1 MKEYNIFVASSIKES
16 VLKDI
21 RDTMPV
27 LVDSVNT
34 RMKSFNISYKCDV
47 FGTTEGANGDPDT
60 QGYIDDE
67 LIGKSDLFVLIL
79 KNNKKIGQ
87 YTIGEFI
94 YALKKKRGYKRHNP
108 LIKIYIIQGDKKE
121 RISIEYESEDFKDL
135 SDLNVDIAECKD
147 FEDILSKVGGYYADC
162 VTYDTFSSLFFKY
175 LTETFPDQMCKY
187 SQSEISYQNH
197 LLNTGQNNFRIADN
211 KYFRREGRGGKTAI
225 DDKMEEIIKRSSL
238 LILEGNAFSGK
249 TRAAYELMRSMK
261 EWQDGE
267 FFIYKCGSGLTIDD
281 LNHISFNTEA
291 SQKNKIIFI
300 DDINEVI
307 KNDTNIDRRWALWQN
322 LNYISAGGNPI
333 RWPKTT
339 LIMTVAGKLSSEEKS
354 QLYQK
359 IFGTENYIA
368 LQETLK
374 TVTVNFDIYDPG
386 SFAKMVNS
394 MVKAGFLIKDKIRPG
409 NYTIGSLFIDENK
422 VRNSVRN
429 AFEEGETMKVTLRS
443 IRLNWLYASNDA
455 RGKICELKRIFKF
468 LKNEDVNKLN
478 HPLDIC
484 IDKLRSQGLLI
495 ISGSEIKV
503 DVFVIE
509 AINYVLAGDDSEK
522 IKKDVSDLLKYAEKI
537 CTDSEY
543 RIEGCQEIHSIEH
556 MAYRICEKADLK
568 DEVIRYL
575 ISLVFEKSYGKKQ
588 TYVFTEDVLAR
599 MMGYICSKN
608 KDIPYPRIFCA
619 TAVVNFSKSETSY
632 KIFEKVDLLLKDK
645 KVYPEGCKVFFKEL
659 AYKLLSSQSNLAA
672 GIKDTILSRI
682 YDADSDKMIEPFS
695 EDDLKGIVNLKRMI
709 PYLNKGL
716 PEIVEMVKSIEDFN
730 DLMSE
735 IEPDPLGLD
744 DQEIER
750 NDDTKLKRTFLS
762 QLGKTVIEVFKTTVD
777 IDGFNKVMQCLET
790 NVSENLKKALDLSF
804 TLTFY
809 SRLQEISSG
818 YSYADRFKLFDY
830 ILNLN
835 KSYWVIE
842 SIQQFTVDAERKE
855 KADDQRIKALNNFL
869 PLLDRS
875 DALKAYREM
884 KEKKLYDGHTFSI
897 LMNNPFL
904 RFEHLFDIAREEGDY
919 LIYNQLL
926 REAKT
931 IDDAKMCFR
940 MIGIDA
946 PYQLKDEYALGE
958 YINIENVDYR
968 ECVDIIKKWKSKHNN
983 KDLSAV
989 TLSNIVQ
996 KMSFVDLRKI
1006 YETKRETEIGL
1017 SDNEVNI
1024 ILKNPICINKLF
1036 VKAANNKEIG
1046 KFVQQVFEGLLNDG
1060 ELKKVIIDN
1069 RYNENTSVLSA
1080 YLRHPERFEKYS
1092 DVKEY
1097 GDKFLK
1103 EHSDT
1108 LQKTVYIYRSYLWR
1122 VVHSTEIVDK
1132 RKEVNALLKEAYD
1145 DLMQI
1150 HSNKNDVT
1158 KDMSK
1163 LYQYLVQ
1170 SMNEEDIDKSMDYA
1184 YENKDFTGSF
1194 VEFLDYLLNNTTE
1207 YVNEVFVFETLKLM
1221 QNKVNDEILD
1231 RIRQIIRKNKIVI
1244 ELDSVGKLSE
1254 DVKCRILD
1262 FDNGEIKIDS
1272 DIVSDFSEMKL
1283 LCWLMDNQMI
1293 SYEDADLYLSNKG
1306 EVKITQTYLNA
1317 AFQSIKNEKDKQI
1330 AYNKMQYLMDKYVK
1344 TDSPLFKSIQMFLAM
1359 VYVVKNEN
1367 QLKEVLQMFPDGLDV
1382 PQGLMSVMNKYIY
1395 LADSDECIR
1404 KNLLTIL
1411 KTLIAERPEIVNIQ
1425 HINNYLRALVS
1436 LYKNE
1441 ETDNESKKEIETD
1454 LWNCWNSICESD
1466 SVNVNELLH
1475 IPDSTSEKWIIGDVN
1490 VQTYIYFPMFA
1501 RDLPQI
1507 INEKFGG
1514 DYFYSDNKDCLN
1526 DFIKNCDYFWKSR
1539 YKDEMVDLFA
1549 KLLNERTNDNNYKY
1563 GYARKQILKTKIY
1576 KQLNGRDTDIIHAL
1590 CRKLLD

>member
-47 FGTTEGANGDPDT
+47 FGTTEGANGDLDT

-79 KNNKKIGQ
+79 KNNKKLGQ

-94 YALKKKRGYKRHNP
+94 YALKKKREYKRRNP
-108 LIKIYIIQGDKKE
+108 LIKIYIIQGNKKE

-322 LNYISAGGNPI
+322 LNCISAGGNPI

-339 LIMTVAGKLSSEEKS
+339 LIMTVAGKLSSEEKYH
-354 QLYQK
+354 LYQK
-359 IFGTENYIA
+359 IFGSENYAA

-429 AFEEGETMKVTLRS
+429 AFEEGESMKVTLRS

-484 IDKLRSQGLLI
+484 IEKLRSQGLLI

-575 ISLVFEKSYGKKQ
+575 ISLVYEKSYGKKQ

-672 GIKDTILSRI
+672 GMKDTILSRI

-762 QLGKTVIEVFKTTVD
+762 QLGKTIIEVFKTTVD

-842 SIQQFTVDAERKE
+842 SIQQFTVDAEREE

-1024 ILKNPICINKLF
+1024 ILKNPICVNKLF
-1036 VKAANNKEIG
+1036 VKAAGNKGTRE
-1046 KFVQQVFEGLLNDG
+1046 FVQQVFKDLLKDKDLN
-1060 ELKKVIIDN
+1060 KIVIDN
-1069 RYNENTSVLSA
+1069 RYNENTSVLAA
-1080 YLRHPERFEKYS
+1080 YLRHPETFEGYS
-1092 DVKEY
+1092 DAKKY
-1097 GDKFLK
+1097 GDELIK

-1122 VVHSTEIVDK
+1122 VIHSIEIVDK
-1132 RKEVNALLKEAYD
+1132 RKEVNALLKEAYR
-1145 DLMQI
+1145 DLMKI
-1150 HSNKNDVT
+1150 HSSKNDVT

-1194 VEFLDYLLNNTTE
+1194 VEFLDYILNNTTE

-1221 QNKVNDEILD
+1221 QSKVNDDILD
-1231 RIRQIIRKNKIVI
+1231 RIRKIIRKNNIVI
-1244 ELDSVGKLSE
+1244 EL
-1254 DVKCRILD
+1254 
-1262 FDNGEIKIDS
+1262 
-1272 DIVSDFSEMKL
+1272 
-1283 LCWLMDNQMI
+1283 
-1293 SYEDADLYLSNKG
+1293 A
-1306 EVKITQTYLNA
+1306 
-1317 AFQSIKNEKDKQI
+1317 
-1330 AYNKMQYLMDKYVK
+1330 
-1344 TDSPLFKSIQMFLAM
+1344 SPLFKSIQIFLAM

-1441 ETDNESKKEIETD
+1441 ETEEIKTD
-1454 LWNCWNSICESD
+1454 LQNCWNSICESD

-1475 IPDSTSEKWIIGDVN
+1475 IPDPTSEKWIIGDVN

-1507 INEKFGG
+1507 TNEKFGG

-1526 DFIKNCDYFWKSR
+1526 DFIKNCDYFWKSK
-1539 YKDEMVDLFA
+1539 YKDEMIDLFA
-1549 KLLNERTNDNNYKY
+1549 QLLNERTNDNNYKY

-1576 KQLNGRDTDIIHAL
+1576 KQLNGRDTDLIHAL

>member
-21 RDTMPV
+21 RDAMPV
-27 LVDSVNT
+27 LVESVNT
-34 RMKSFNISYKCDV
+34 RMKSFNISYKCNV
-47 FGTTEGANGDPDT
+47 IGTTEGANGDPDT

-94 YALKKKRGYKRHNP
+94 YALKKKREYKRRIP

-175 LTETFPDQMCKY
+175 LTETFPDQMWKY

-249 TRAAYELMRSMK
+249 TRAAYELMRSMT

-429 AFEEGETMKVTLRS
+429 AFEEGESMKVTLRS

-842 SIQQFTVDAERKE
+842 SIQQFTVDAEREE

-1036 VKAANNKEIG
+1036 VKAANNKETG

-1221 QNKVNDEILD
+1221 QSKVNDDILD
-1231 RIRQIIRKNKIVI
+1231 RIRKIIRKNNIVI
-1244 ELDSVGKLSE
+1244 EL
-1254 DVKCRILD
+1254 
-1262 FDNGEIKIDS
+1262 
-1272 DIVSDFSEMKL
+1272 
-1283 LCWLMDNQMI
+1283 
-1293 SYEDADLYLSNKG
+1293 
-1306 EVKITQTYLNA
+1306 
-1317 AFQSIKNEKDKQI
+1317 
-1330 AYNKMQYLMDKYVK
+1330 
-1344 TDSPLFKSIQMFLAM
+1344 DSPLFKSIQMFLAM

-1367 QLKEVLQMFPDGLDV
+1367 QLKEVLQIFPDGLDV

-1490 VQTYIYFPMFA
+1490 VQTYIYFPMFT

-1526 DFIKNCDYFWKSR
+1526 DFIKNCDYFWKSK
-1539 YKDEMVDLFA
+1539 YKDEMIDLFA
-1549 KLLNERTNDNNYKY
+1549 QLLNEQTNENECKY

-1576 KQLNGRDTDIIHAL
+1576 RQLNGRDTHLIHAL

>member
-47 FGTTEGANGDPDT
+47 FGTTEGANGDLDT

-79 KNNKKIGQ
+79 KNNKKLGQ

-94 YALKKKRGYKRHNP
+94 YALKKKRGYKRRNP

-322 LNYISAGGNPI
+322 LNSISAGGNPI

-339 LIMTVAGKLSSEEKS
+339 LIMTVAGKLSSEEKYH
-354 QLYQK
+354 LYQK
-359 IFGTENYIA
+359 IFGSENYAA

-429 AFEEGETMKVTLRS
+429 AFVEGESMKVTLRS

-503 DVFVIE
+503 DIFVIE

-645 KVYPEGCKVFFKEL
+645 KVYPEGCEVFFKEL

-695 EDDLKGIVNLKRMI
+695 EDDLKGVVNLKRMI

-744 DQEIER
+744 DQDIDR

-762 QLGKTVIEVFKTTVD
+762 QLGKTIIEVFKTTVD

-842 SIQQFTVDAERKE
+842 SIQQFTVDAEREE

-1006 YETKRETEIGL
+1006 YETKHETEIGL

-1024 ILKNPICINKLF
+1024 ILKNPICVNKLF
-1036 VKAANNKEIG
+1036 VKAAGNKGTRE
-1046 KFVQQVFEGLLNDG
+1046 FVQQVFKDLLEDKDLN
-1060 ELKKVIIDN
+1060 KIVIDN
-1069 RYNENTSVLSA
+1069 RYNENTSVLAA
-1080 YLRHPERFEKYS
+1080 YLRHPETFEGYS
-1092 DVKEY
+1092 DAKKY
-1097 GDKFLK
+1097 GDELIEK
-1103 EHSDT
+1103 HSDT

-1122 VVHSTEIVDK
+1122 VIHSIEIVDK
-1132 RKEVNALLKEAYD
+1132 RKEVNALLKEAYR
-1145 DLMQI
+1145 DLMKI
-1150 HSNKNDVT
+1150 HSSKNDVT

-1194 VEFLDYLLNNTTE
+1194 VEFLDYILNNTTE

-1221 QNKVNDEILD
+1221 QSKVNDYILD
-1231 RIRQIIRKNKIVI
+1231 RIRKIIRKNNIVI
-1244 ELDSVGKLSE
+1244 EL
-1254 DVKCRILD
+1254 
-1262 FDNGEIKIDS
+1262 
-1272 DIVSDFSEMKL
+1272 
-1283 LCWLMDNQMI
+1283 
-1293 SYEDADLYLSNKG
+1293 A
-1306 EVKITQTYLNA
+1306 
-1317 AFQSIKNEKDKQI
+1317 
-1330 AYNKMQYLMDKYVK
+1330 
-1344 TDSPLFKSIQMFLAM
+1344 SPLFKSIQIFLAM

-1441 ETDNESKKEIETD
+1441 ETEEIKTD
-1454 LWNCWNSICESD
+1454 LQNCWNSICESD

-1475 IPDSTSEKWIIGDVN
+1475 IPDPTSEKWIIGDVN

-1507 INEKFGG
+1507 TNEKFGG

-1526 DFIKNCDYFWKSR
+1526 DFIKNCDYFWKSK
-1539 YKDEMVDLFA
+1539 YKDEMIDLFA
-1549 KLLNERTNDNNYKY
+1549 QLLNERTNDNNYKY

-1576 KQLNGRDTDIIHAL
+1576 KQLNGRDTDLIHAL

>member
-300 DDINEVI
+300 DDINDVI

-322 LNYISAGGNPI
+322 LNCISAGGNPI
-333 RWPKTT
+333 GWPKTT
-339 LIMTVAGKLSSEEKS
+339 LIMTVAGKLSSEEKYH
-354 QLYQK
+354 LYQK
-359 IFGTENYIA
+359 IFGSENYAA

-429 AFEEGETMKVTLRS
+429 AFEEGESMKVTLRS

-484 IDKLRSQGLLI
+484 IEKLRSQGLLI

-575 ISLVFEKSYGKKQ
+575 ISLVYEKSYGKKQ

-632 KIFEKVDLLLKDK
+632 KIFEKVDFLLKDK

-842 SIQQFTVDAERKE
+842 SIQQFTVDAEREE

-1006 YETKRETEIGL
+1006 YETEHETEIGL

-1024 ILKNPICINKLF
+1024 ILKNPICVNKLF
-1036 VKAANNKEIG
+1036 VKAAGNKGTRE
-1046 KFVQQVFEGLLNDG
+1046 FVQKVFKDLLKDKDLN
-1060 ELKKVIIDN
+1060 KIVIDN
-1069 RYNENTSVLSA
+1069 RYNENTSVLAA
-1080 YLRHPERFEKYS
+1080 YLRHPETFEGYS
-1092 DVKEY
+1092 DAKKYVDELIEK
-1097 GDKFLK
+1097 
-1103 EHSDT
+1103 HSDT

-1122 VVHSTEIVDK
+1122 VIHSIEIVDK
-1132 RKEVNALLKEAYD
+1132 RKEVNALLKEAYR
-1145 DLMQI
+1145 DLMKI
-1150 HSNKNDVT
+1150 HSSKNDVT

-1184 YENKDFTGSF
+1184 YEDKDFTGSF

-1221 QNKVNDEILD
+1221 QSKVNDDILD
-1231 RIRQIIRKNKIVI
+1231 RIRKIIRKNNIVI
-1244 ELDSVGKLSE
+1244 EL
-1254 DVKCRILD
+1254 
-1262 FDNGEIKIDS
+1262 
-1272 DIVSDFSEMKL
+1272 
-1283 LCWLMDNQMI
+1283 
-1293 SYEDADLYLSNKG
+1293 
-1306 EVKITQTYLNA
+1306 
-1317 AFQSIKNEKDKQI
+1317 
-1330 AYNKMQYLMDKYVK
+1330 
-1344 TDSPLFKSIQMFLAM
+1344 DSPLFKSIQMFLAM

-1425 HINNYLRALVS
+1425 HINNYLRALVI

-1454 LWNCWNSICESD
+1454 LWNCWNSICESY

-1490 VQTYIYFPMFA
+1490 VQTYIYFPMFT

-1576 KQLNGRDTDIIHAL
+1576 RQLNGRDTHLIHAL
-1590 CRKLLD
+1590 CRKLSGC

>member
-60 QGYIDDE
+60 QGYIDEE

-94 YALKKKRGYKRHNP
+94 YALKKKRGYKRRNP

-322 LNYISAGGNPI
+322 LNCISAGGNPI

-339 LIMTVAGKLSSEEKS
+339 LIMTVAGKLSSEEKYH
-354 QLYQK
+354 LYQK
-359 IFGTENYIA
+359 IFGSENYAA

-429 AFEEGETMKVTLRS
+429 AFEEGESMKVTLRS

-484 IDKLRSQGLLI
+484 IEKLRSQGLLI

-575 ISLVFEKSYGKKQ
+575 ISLVYEKSYGKKQ

-672 GIKDTILSRI
+672 GMKDTILSRI

-762 QLGKTVIEVFKTTVD
+762 QLGKTIIEVFKTTVD

-842 SIQQFTVDAERKE
+842 SIQQFTVDAEREE

-958 YINIENVDYR
+958 YINIENIDYR

-1024 ILKNPICINKLF
+1024 ILKNPICVNKLF
-1036 VKAANNKEIG
+1036 VKAAGNKGTRE
-1046 KFVQQVFEGLLNDG
+1046 FVQQVFKDLLKDKDLN
-1060 ELKKVIIDN
+1060 KIVIDN
-1069 RYNENTSVLSA
+1069 RYNENTSVLAA
-1080 YLRHPERFEKYS
+1080 YLRHPETFEGYS
-1092 DVKEY
+1092 DAKKY
-1097 GDKFLK
+1097 GDELIK

-1122 VVHSTEIVDK
+1122 VIHSIEIVDK
-1132 RKEVNALLKEAYD
+1132 RKEVNALLKEAYR
-1145 DLMQI
+1145 DLMKI
-1150 HSNKNDVT
+1150 HSSKNDVT

-1194 VEFLDYLLNNTTE
+1194 VEFLDYILNNTTE

-1221 QNKVNDEILD
+1221 QSKVNDDILD
-1231 RIRQIIRKNKIVI
+1231 RIRKIIRKNNIVI
-1244 ELDSVGKLSE
+1244 EL
-1254 DVKCRILD
+1254 
-1262 FDNGEIKIDS
+1262 
-1272 DIVSDFSEMKL
+1272 
-1283 LCWLMDNQMI
+1283 
-1293 SYEDADLYLSNKG
+1293 A
-1306 EVKITQTYLNA
+1306 
-1317 AFQSIKNEKDKQI
+1317 
-1330 AYNKMQYLMDKYVK
+1330 
-1344 TDSPLFKSIQMFLAM
+1344 SPLFKSIQIFLAM

-1441 ETDNESKKEIETD
+1441 ETEEIKTD
-1454 LWNCWNSICESD
+1454 LQNCWNSICESD

-1475 IPDSTSEKWIIGDVN
+1475 IPDPTSEKWIIGDVN

-1507 INEKFGG
+1507 TNEKFGG

-1526 DFIKNCDYFWKSR
+1526 DFIKNCDYFWKSK
-1539 YKDEMVDLFA
+1539 YKDEMIDLFA
-1549 KLLNERTNDNNYKY
+1549 QLLNERTNDNNYKY

-1576 KQLNGRDTDIIHAL
+1576 KQLNGRDTDLIHAL

>member
-21 RDTMPV
+21 RDAMPV
-27 LVDSVNT
+27 LVESVNT
-34 RMKSFNISYKCDV
+34 RMKSFNISYKCNV
-47 FGTTEGANGDPDT
+47 IGTTEGANGDPDT

-94 YALKKKRGYKRHNP
+94 YALKKKREYKRRIP

-175 LTETFPDQMCKY
+175 LTETFPDQMWKY

-249 TRAAYELMRSMK
+249 TRAAYELMRSMT

-322 LNYISAGGNPI
+322 LNCISAGGNPI

-429 AFEEGETMKVTLRS
+429 AFEEGESMKVTLRS

-842 SIQQFTVDAERKE
+842 SIQQFTVDAEREE

-1036 VKAANNKEIG
+1036 VKAANNKETG

-1184 YENKDFTGSF
+1184 YEDKDFTGSF
-1194 VEFLDYLLNNTTE
+1194 VEFLDYILNNTTE

-1221 QNKVNDEILD
+1221 QSKVNDDILD
-1231 RIRQIIRKNKIVI
+1231 RIRKIIRKNNIVI
-1244 ELDSVGKLSE
+1244 EL
-1254 DVKCRILD
+1254 
-1262 FDNGEIKIDS
+1262 
-1272 DIVSDFSEMKL
+1272 
-1283 LCWLMDNQMI
+1283 
-1293 SYEDADLYLSNKG
+1293 
-1306 EVKITQTYLNA
+1306 
-1317 AFQSIKNEKDKQI
+1317 
-1330 AYNKMQYLMDKYVK
+1330 
-1344 TDSPLFKSIQMFLAM
+1344 DSPLFKSIQMFLAM

-1367 QLKEVLQMFPDGLDV
+1367 QLKEVLQIFPDGLDV

-1404 KNLLTIL
+1404 KNLLTSL
-1411 KTLIAERPEIVNIQ
+1411 KTLIAERPEIANIQ

-1441 ETDNESKKEIETD
+1441 ATDNESKKEIETD
-1454 LWNCWNSICESD
+1454 LWNCWNSICESY

-1475 IPDSTSEKWIIGDVN
+1475 IPDPTSEKWIIGDVN

>member
-60 QGYIDDE
+60 QGYIDEE

-94 YALKKKRGYKRHNP
+94 YALKKKRGYKRRNP

-322 LNYISAGGNPI
+322 LNCISAGGNPI

-339 LIMTVAGKLSSEEKS
+339 LIMTVAGKLSSEEKYH
-354 QLYQK
+354 LYQK
-359 IFGTENYIA
+359 IFGSENYAA

-429 AFEEGETMKVTLRS
+429 AFEEGESMKVTLRS

-484 IDKLRSQGLLI
+484 IEKLRSQGLLI

-575 ISLVFEKSYGKKQ
+575 ISLVYEKSYGKKQ

-672 GIKDTILSRI
+672 GMKDTILSRI

-762 QLGKTVIEVFKTTVD
+762 QLGKTIIEVFKTTVD

-842 SIQQFTVDAERKE
+842 SIQQFTVDAEREE

-958 YINIENVDYR
+958 YINIENIDYR

-1024 ILKNPICINKLF
+1024 ILKNPICVNKLF
-1036 VKAANNKEIG
+1036 VKAAGNKGTRE
-1046 KFVQQVFEGLLNDG
+1046 FVQQVFKDLLKDKDLN
-1060 ELKKVIIDN
+1060 KIVIDN
-1069 RYNENTSVLSA
+1069 RYNENTSVLAA
-1080 YLRHPERFEKYS
+1080 YLRHPETFEGYRDAK
-1092 DVKEY
+1092 KY
-1097 GDKFLK
+1097 GDELIK

-1122 VVHSTEIVDK
+1122 VIHSIEIVDK
-1132 RKEVNALLKEAYD
+1132 RKEVNALLKEAYR
-1145 DLMQI
+1145 DLMKI
-1150 HSNKNDVT
+1150 HSSKNDVT

-1194 VEFLDYLLNNTTE
+1194 VEFLDYILNNTTE

-1221 QNKVNDEILD
+1221 QSKVNDDILD
-1231 RIRQIIRKNKIVI
+1231 RIRKIIRKNNIVI
-1244 ELDSVGKLSE
+1244 EL
-1254 DVKCRILD
+1254 
-1262 FDNGEIKIDS
+1262 
-1272 DIVSDFSEMKL
+1272 
-1283 LCWLMDNQMI
+1283 
-1293 SYEDADLYLSNKG
+1293 A
-1306 EVKITQTYLNA
+1306 
-1317 AFQSIKNEKDKQI
+1317 
-1330 AYNKMQYLMDKYVK
+1330 
-1344 TDSPLFKSIQMFLAM
+1344 SPLFKSIQIFLAM

-1395 LADSDECIR
+1395 LANSDECIR

-1441 ETDNESKKEIETD
+1441 ETEEIKTD
-1454 LWNCWNSICESD
+1454 LQNCWNSICESD

-1475 IPDSTSEKWIIGDVN
+1475 IPDPTSEKWIIGDVN

-1507 INEKFGG
+1507 TNEKFGG

-1526 DFIKNCDYFWKSR
+1526 DFIKNCDYFWKSK
-1539 YKDEMVDLFA
+1539 YKDEMIDLFA
-1549 KLLNERTNDNNYKY
+1549 QLLNERTNDNNYKY

-1576 KQLNGRDTDIIHAL
+1576 KQLNGRDTDLIHAL

>member
-21 RDTMPV
+21 RDAMPV
-27 LVDSVNT
+27 LVESVNT
-34 RMKSFNISYKCDV
+34 RMKSFNISYKCNV
-47 FGTTEGANGDPDT
+47 IGTTEGANGDPDT

-94 YALKKKRGYKRHNP
+94 YALKKKREYKRRIP

-175 LTETFPDQMCKY
+175 LTETFPDQMWKY

-429 AFEEGETMKVTLRS
+429 AFEEGESMKVTLRS

-575 ISLVFEKSYGKKQ
+575 ISLVYEKSYGKKQ

-744 DQEIER
+744 DQEIDR

-842 SIQQFTVDAERKE
+842 SIQQFTVDAEREE

-1024 ILKNPICINKLF
+1024 ILKNPICVNKLF
-1036 VKAANNKEIG
+1036 VKAAGNKGTRE
-1046 KFVQQVFEGLLNDG
+1046 FVQKVFKDLLKDKDLN
-1060 ELKKVIIDN
+1060 KIVIDN
-1069 RYNENTSVLSA
+1069 RYNENTSVLAA
-1080 YLRHPERFEKYS
+1080 YLRHPETFEGYS
-1092 DVKEY
+1092 DAKKY
-1097 GDKFLK
+1097 GDELIK

-1122 VVHSTEIVDK
+1122 VIHSIEIVDK
-1132 RKEVNALLKEAYD
+1132 RKEVNALLKEAYR
-1145 DLMQI
+1145 DLMKI
-1150 HSNKNDVT
+1150 HSSKNDVT

-1163 LYQYLVQ
+1163 LYHYLVQ

-1184 YENKDFTGSF
+1184 YEDKDFTGSF
-1194 VEFLDYLLNNTTE
+1194 VEFLDYILNNTTE

-1221 QNKVNDEILD
+1221 QSKVNDDILD
-1231 RIRQIIRKNKIVI
+1231 RIRKIIRKNNIVI
-1244 ELDSVGKLSE
+1244 EL
-1254 DVKCRILD
+1254 
-1262 FDNGEIKIDS
+1262 
-1272 DIVSDFSEMKL
+1272 
-1283 LCWLMDNQMI
+1283 
-1293 SYEDADLYLSNKG
+1293 
-1306 EVKITQTYLNA
+1306 
-1317 AFQSIKNEKDKQI
+1317 
-1330 AYNKMQYLMDKYVK
+1330 
-1344 TDSPLFKSIQMFLAM
+1344 DSPLFKSIQMFLAM

-1367 QLKEVLQMFPDGLDV
+1367 QLKEVLQIFPDGLDV

-1404 KNLLTIL
+1404 KNLLTSL

-1441 ETDNESKKEIETD
+1441 ATDNESKKEIETD
-1454 LWNCWNSICESD
+1454 LWNCWNSICESY

-1475 IPDSTSEKWIIGDVN
+1475 IPDPTSEKWIIGDVN